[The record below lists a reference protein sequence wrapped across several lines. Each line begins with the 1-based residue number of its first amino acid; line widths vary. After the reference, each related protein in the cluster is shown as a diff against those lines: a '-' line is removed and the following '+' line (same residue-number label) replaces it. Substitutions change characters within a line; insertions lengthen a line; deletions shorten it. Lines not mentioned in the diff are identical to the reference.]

1 MAIAPD
7 GRLYIAQKNGQVLIY
22 DGTELLPDPFISV
35 DVDITNE
42 RGLSGIAFHPD
53 YEQNNYFYLYYTVP
67 GQNHNRLSRFTAN
80 GDVALPGSE
89 DILLELN
96 QLSGTIHNGGA
107 MAFGADGKLYVAV
120 GDGSNADNA
129 QSFNT
134 LLGKILRL
142 NDDGSIPQDN
152 PFYTTTAGVN
162 RSIYALGFRN
172 PFTMAISAEGKIFA
186 NDVGQ
191 ETWEEVNDV
200 KSGRNYGWP
209 ITEGNVTGGFV
220 PANYE
225 NPLHVYSHDQGCA
238 IVGAAFYDPELLR
251 FPEKY
256 HGKFFYADYC
266 EGYINVIEPSTGE
279 LIETFATQINRPLA
293 FQFSSEGRMYFLER
307 AGQGGGS
314 VEDNTQTEDG
324 SLWQIIF
331 TDDGKPFI
339 GKQPEAVT
347 VSAGESAQFTVN
359 ASGNQPLTYTW
370 LKNDVPVGSNEN
382 SLTLAD
388 LQLSD
393 NGAVIQCRVEN
404 DQGTVLSEA
413 AILTVTSNQRPE
425 PQIQLPQSD
434 LKYGGGEIITFSGIA
449 TDPEDGNLNPE
460 ALTWWVDF
468 HHDEHTHPALDPI
481 SGISEG
487 SFTVPRVGEIASNV
501 WFRIYLQAT
510 DSEGLSRTTYTEVY
524 PRTSEITLLTSP
536 SGLQVNADGR
546 NVITPYTY
554 VGVEGITRGIAPT
567 RSQYFD
573 GKLYVFEGWQ
583 DGFEGTLRTFNTPS
597 QDSTITLQYVE
608 VPLGNGTGMTGNYY
622 NQSRSFEG
630 SPDLQRTD
638 AEVDFNWG
646 GGSPDDAIN
655 PDNFTIRWDGQ
666 LLPPFSGQYTLY
678 VVADDGVRLYI
689 NNTLLIDAWVPQAAT
704 EYSVSRSFTKDQ
716 LYDVRIEYFE
726 DGGDA
731 VIQFLWEHEFLP
743 RQAVPGSQL
752 FPVSVTGNEE
762 LLNSSV
768 SVYPVPAADWIM
780 IDNREFGEWEIFDGS
795 GRNFEIPMLSKDPFK
810 LDVSMLPPGMYYL
823 RLTSPVQSI
832 VKRILIK

>member
-382 SLTLAD
+382 SLTLTD

-546 NVITPYTY
+546 DVITPYTY

>member
-238 IVGAAFYDPELLR
+238 IIGAAFYDPELLR

-404 DQGTVLSEA
+404 DQGMALSEA

-678 VVADDGVRLYI
+678 VVADDGIRLYI

>member
-89 DILLELN
+89 EILLELN

-238 IVGAAFYDPELLR
+238 IIGAAFYDPELLR

-382 SLTLAD
+382 SLTLTD

-546 NVITPYTY
+546 DVITPYTY

-678 VVADDGVRLYI
+678 VVADDGIRLYI

-716 LYDVRIEYFE
+716 LYDLRIEYFE

>member
-293 FQFSSEGRMYFLER
+293 FQFSSEGGMYFLER